1 MHRSLA
7 QVPAATGWQQLLQ
20 QCVTMASKQ
29 YTPLLPV
36 KQPVPSDIEIAQSVE
51 PVHIAK
57 IADKLGLQQDEYE
70 LYGIH
75 KAKVNDYSGYRWQGR
90 FRIGLYASRRRRS
103 AKRVHKMPNVIA

>member
-1 MHRSLA
+1 MHCSLA

-20 QCVTMASKQ
+20 QCTTMASKQ

-36 KQPVPSDIEIAQSVE
+36 KQPVPSDIDIAQSVE

-57 IADKLGLQQDEYE
+57 IADKLGLQQEEYE

-75 KAKVNDYSGYRWQGR
+75 KAKVIGYCWYWGQSG
-90 FRIGLYASRRRRS
+90 FRTQSVCKPASTIGKACSKVAGL
-103 AKRVHKMPNVIA
+103 